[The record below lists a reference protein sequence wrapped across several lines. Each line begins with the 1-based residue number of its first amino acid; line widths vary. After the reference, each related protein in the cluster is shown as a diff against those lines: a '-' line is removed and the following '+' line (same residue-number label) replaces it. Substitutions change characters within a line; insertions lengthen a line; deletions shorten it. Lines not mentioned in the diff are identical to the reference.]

1 LKVIAIVG
9 PTAVGKTALSLEIA
23 EKFSAEIINADAMQI
38 YKGMDIGTA
47 KLPLSQRRG
56 IFHHQIDVLDPSEEA
71 NVSQYQK
78 QSREI
83 INDLLSKNV
92 QPLLVGG
99 SGLYVNSVLEDL
111 EFPGTNLEVRAKYE
125 EILDEKGVEALFQ
138 MLKEID
144 PKAAEN
150 ILPNNARKIVRALE
164 VNEITGKAFN
174 AKLPEPS
181 PIFSDVRIALDMP
194 RDLLDQRIID
204 RVNQMFEDGFVDEVK
219 RLEKKLR
226 LGKTAFRAL
235 GYSQV
240 LSLLSGEISEDE
252 AITLTINATK
262 KFARRQLSWFR
273 RDPLIHWLDATSPD
287 LFAQSLRLIG

>member
-1 LKVIAIVG
+1 LKVIALVG
-9 PTAVGKTALSLEIA
+9 PTAVGKTALSLDLALEL
-23 EKFSAEIINADAMQI
+23 SAEIINADAMQI

-56 IFHHQIDVLDPSEEA
+56 VIHHQIDVLDPIDEA

-78 QSREI
+78 QTREI
-83 INDLLSKNV
+83 IRELLDRKV
-92 QPLLVGG
+92 QPILVGG

-111 EFPGTNLEVRAKYE
+111 EFPGTSLELRAKYE
-125 EILDEKGVEALFQ
+125 ELLEEKGVEHLFE
-138 MLKEID
+138 MLEEID
-144 PKAAEN
+144 PLAAEN

-164 VNEITGKAFN
+164 VNELTGKRFN

-181 PIFSDVRIALDMP
+181 PIFPDVRIALDMP
-194 RDLLDQRIID
+194 RDLLDKRITE
-204 RVNQMFEDGFVDEVK
+204 RVHQMFADGFIDEVQK
-219 RLEKKLR
+219 IEESLR
-226 LGKTAFRAL
+226 KGKTSLRAL

-240 LSLLSGEISEDE
+240 LSYLAGEIQKEE

-273 RDPLIHWLDATSPD
+273 RDPLIHWLDATSSD
-287 LFAQSLRLIG
+287 LFEQSMKLIR

>member
-125 EILDEKGVEALFQ
+125 EILDEKGVDALFQ

-204 RVNQMFEDGFVDEVK
+204 RVHQMFEDGFVDEVK
-219 RLEKKLR
+219 RLEKNLR
-226 LGKTAFRAL
+226 LGKTALRAL

>member
-56 IFHHQIDVLDPSEEA
+56 IVHHQIDVLDPSEEA

-92 QPLLVGG
+92 QPVLVGG

-204 RVNQMFEDGFVDEVK
+204 RVHQMFEDGFVDEVK
-219 RLEKKLR
+219 SIEKNLR

>member
-1 LKVIAIVG
+1 MKVIAIVG
-9 PTAVGKTALSLEIA
+9 PTAVGKTALSLDIA

-56 IFHHQIDVLDPSEEA
+56 IIHHQIDVLDPIDEA

-78 QSREI
+78 QTREI
-83 INDLLSKNV
+83 INDLLNRKV
-92 QPLLVGG
+92 QPMLVGG

-111 EFPGTNLEVRAKYE
+111 EFPGTNLEVRSKYE
-125 EILDEKGVEALFQ
+125 EILDEQGVEVLYE
-138 MLKEID
+138 MLEEID
-144 PKAAEN
+144 PNAAKN
-150 ILPNNARKIVRALE
+150 ILPSNARKIVRALE
-164 VNEITGKAFN
+164 VNEFTGKAFN

-194 RDLLDQRIID
+194 RDLLDKRISD
-204 RVNQMFEDGFVDEVK
+204 RVHQMFEDGFVDEVK
-219 RLEKKLR
+219 SLEKNLR

-240 LSLLSGEISEDE
+240 LSLLAGEITEDE

-287 LFAQSLRLIG
+287 LFEESLRLIG

>member
-92 QPLLVGG
+92 QPVLVGG

-125 EILDEKGVEALFQ
+125 EILDEKGVDALFQ

-204 RVNQMFEDGFVDEVK
+204 RVHQMFEDGFVDEVK
-219 RLEKKLR
+219 RLEKNLR
-226 LGKTAFRAL
+226 LGKTALRAL

-240 LSLLSGEISEDE
+240 LSLLAGEISEDE

>member
-56 IFHHQIDVLDPSEEA
+56 IVHHQIDVLDPSEEA

-92 QPLLVGG
+92 QPVLVGG

-181 PIFSDVRIALDMP
+181 PIFSDVRLALDMP
-194 RDLLDQRIID
+194 RDLLDKRISD
-204 RVNQMFEDGFVDEVK
+204 RVHQMFEDGFVDEVK
-219 RLEKKLR
+219 SLEKNLR

>member
-38 YKGMDIGTA
+38 YRGMDIGTA

-56 IFHHQIDVLDPSEEA
+56 IAHHQIDVLDPSEEA

-83 INDLLSKNV
+83 INNLLNKNV
-92 QPLLVGG
+92 QPVLVGG

-204 RVNQMFEDGFVDEVK
+204 RVHQMFEDGFVDEVK
-219 RLEKKLR
+219 SLEKNLR

>member
-1 LKVIAIVG
+1 MKVIAIVG

-56 IFHHQIDVLDPSEEA
+56 IVHHQIDVLDPSEEA

-83 INDLLSKNV
+83 INNLLNKNV
-92 QPLLVGG
+92 QPVLVGG

-125 EILDEKGVEALFQ
+125 EVLDEKGVEALFQ

-204 RVNQMFEDGFVDEVK
+204 RVHQMFEDGFADEVK
-219 RLEKKLR
+219 SIEKNLR

-273 RDPLIHWLDATSPD
+273 RDPLIHWLDATSPN

>member
-23 EKFSAEIINADAMQI
+23 EKFSAQIINADAMQI

-56 IFHHQIDVLDPSEEA
+56 IVHHQIDVLDPSEEA

-83 INDLLSKNV
+83 INDLFSKNV
-92 QPLLVGG
+92 QPILVGG

-194 RDLLDQRIID
+194 RDLLDKRIID
-204 RVNQMFEDGFVDEVK
+204 RVHQMFEDGFVDEVK
-219 RLEKKLR
+219 SLEKNLR

>member
-125 EILDEKGVEALFQ
+125 EILDEKGVDALFQ

-204 RVNQMFEDGFVDEVK
+204 RVHQMFEDGFVDEVK
-219 RLEKKLR
+219 RLEKNLR
-226 LGKTAFRAL
+226 LGKTALRAL

-240 LSLLSGEISEDE
+240 LSLLAGEISEDE

-287 LFAQSLRLIG
+287 LFAQSLRLIK

>member
-9 PTAVGKTALSLEIA
+9 PTAVGKTALSLDIA
-23 EKFSAEIINADAMQI
+23 EKFSAEVINADAMQI

-56 IFHHQIDVLDPSEEA
+56 IIHHQIDVLDPIDEA

-78 QSREI
+78 QTREI
-83 INDLLSKNV
+83 INDLLTKNV
-92 QPLLVGG
+92 QPVLVGG

-125 EILDEKGVEALFQ
+125 EILDEQGVEVLYE
-138 MLKEID
+138 MLKKID
-144 PKAAEN
+144 PTAAQS

-194 RDLLDQRIID
+194 RDLLDKRISD
-204 RVNQMFEDGFVDEVK
+204 RVRQMFEDGFVDEVK
-219 RLEKKLR
+219 SIEKNLR
-226 LGKTAFRAL
+226 LGKTALRAL

-240 LSLLSGEISEDE
+240 LSLLAGEISEDE

-287 LFAQSLRLIG
+287 LFEESLRLIK

>member
-1 LKVIAIVG
+1 MKVIAIVG

-56 IFHHQIDVLDPSEEA
+56 IVHHQIDVLDPSEEA

-92 QPLLVGG
+92 QPILVGG

-204 RVNQMFEDGFVDEVK
+204 RVHQMFVDGFVDEVK
-219 RLEKKLR
+219 SLEKNLR

>member
-1 LKVIAIVG
+1 MKVIAIVG
-9 PTAVGKTALSLEIA
+9 PTAVGKTALSLDIA

-56 IFHHQIDVLDPSEEA
+56 IVHHQIDVLDPMDEA

-78 QSREI
+78 QTREI
-83 INDLLSKNV
+83 INDLLKRKV
-92 QPLLVGG
+92 QPMLVGG

-125 EILDEKGVEALFQ
+125 EILDEQGVEVLYK
-138 MLKEID
+138 MLEQID
-144 PKAAEN
+144 PNAAKN
-150 ILPNNARKIVRALE
+150 ILPSNARKIVRALE
-164 VNEITGKAFN
+164 VNEFTGKAFN

-194 RDLLDQRIID
+194 RDLLDKRISD
-204 RVNQMFEDGFVDEVK
+204 RVHQMFEDGFVDEVK
-219 RLEKKLR
+219 SLEKNLR

-240 LSLLSGEISEDE
+240 LSLLAGEITEDE

-287 LFAQSLRLIG
+287 LFEESLRLIK

>member
-1 LKVIAIVG
+1 MKVIAIVG

-23 EKFSAEIINADAMQI
+23 EQFSADMINADAMQI

-164 VNEITGKAFN
+164 VNEITGKVFN

>member
-1 LKVIAIVG
+1 MKVIALVG
-9 PTAVGKTALSLEIA
+9 PTAVGKTALSLDLAVEL
-23 EKFSAEIINADAMQI
+23 SAEIINADAMQI

-56 IFHHQIDVLDPSEEA
+56 VIHHQIDVLDPIDEA

-78 QSREI
+78 QTREI
-83 INDLLSKNV
+83 IRELLDRKV
-92 QPLLVGG
+92 QPILVGG

-111 EFPGTNLEVRAKYE
+111 EFPGTSLELRAKYE
-125 EILDEKGVEALFQ
+125 ELLEEKGVEHLFK
-138 MLKEID
+138 MLEEID
-144 PKAAEN
+144 PLAAEN

-164 VNEITGKAFN
+164 VNELTGKRFN

-181 PIFSDVRIALDMP
+181 PIFPDVRIALDMP
-194 RDLLDQRIID
+194 RDLLDKRITE
-204 RVNQMFEDGFVDEVK
+204 RVHQMFADGFMDEVQK
-219 RLEKKLR
+219 IEESLTK
-226 LGKTAFRAL
+226 GKTALRAL

-240 LSLLSGEISEDE
+240 LSYLAGEIQKEE

-273 RDPLIHWLDATSPD
+273 RDPLIHWLDATSSD
-287 LFAQSLRLIG
+287 LFEQSMKLIR

>member
-56 IFHHQIDVLDPSEEA
+56 IVHHQIDVLDPSEEA
-71 NVSQYQK
+71 NVSQFQK

-92 QPLLVGG
+92 QPVLVGG

-144 PKAAEN
+144 PIAAEN

-204 RVNQMFEDGFVDEVK
+204 RVHQMFEDGFVDEVK
-219 RLEKKLR
+219 SLEKNLR

>member
-1 LKVIAIVG
+1 MKVIAIVG
-9 PTAVGKTALSLEIA
+9 PTAVGKTALSLDIA

-56 IFHHQIDVLDPSEEA
+56 IVHHQIDVLDPMDEA

-78 QSREI
+78 QTREI
-83 INDLLSKNV
+83 INDLLNRKV
-92 QPLLVGG
+92 QPMLVGG

-125 EILDEKGVEALFQ
+125 EILDEQGVEVLYK
-138 MLKEID
+138 MLEQID
-144 PKAAEN
+144 PNAAKN
-150 ILPNNARKIVRALE
+150 ILPSNARKIVRALE
-164 VNEITGKAFN
+164 VNEFTGKAFN

-194 RDLLDQRIID
+194 RDLLDKRISE
-204 RVNQMFEDGFVDEVK
+204 RVHQMFEDGFVDEVK
-219 RLEKKLR
+219 SLEKNLR

-240 LSLLSGEISEDE
+240 LSLLAGEITEDE

-287 LFAQSLRLIG
+287 LFEESLRLIG

>member
-1 LKVIAIVG
+1 MKVIALVG
-9 PTAVGKTALSLEIA
+9 PTAVGKTALSLDLAVEL
-23 EKFSAEIINADAMQI
+23 SAEIINADAMQI

-56 IFHHQIDVLDPSEEA
+56 VIHHQIDVLDPIDEA

-78 QSREI
+78 QTREI
-83 INDLLSKNV
+83 IRELLDRKV
-92 QPLLVGG
+92 QPILVGG

-111 EFPGTNLEVRAKYE
+111 EFPGTSLELRAKYE
-125 EILDEKGVEALFQ
+125 ELLEEKGVEHLFE
-138 MLKEID
+138 MLEEID
-144 PKAAEN
+144 PLAAEN

-164 VNEITGKAFN
+164 VNELTGKRFN

-181 PIFSDVRIALDMP
+181 PIFPDVRIALDMP
-194 RDLLDQRIID
+194 RDLLDKRITE
-204 RVNQMFEDGFVDEVK
+204 RVHQMFADGFIDEVQK
-219 RLEKKLR
+219 IEESLR
-226 LGKTAFRAL
+226 KGKTSLRAL

-240 LSLLSGEISEDE
+240 LSYLAGEIQKEE

-273 RDPLIHWLDATSPD
+273 RDPLIHWLDATNSD
-287 LFAQSLRLIG
+287 LFEQSMKLIR

>member
-56 IFHHQIDVLDPSEEA
+56 ILHHQIDVLDPIDEA

-78 QSREI
+78 QTREI
-83 INDLLSKNV
+83 INDLLNRKV
-92 QPLLVGG
+92 QPILVGG

-125 EILDEKGVEALFQ
+125 EILDEQGVEVLYE
-138 MLKEID
+138 MLEQID
-144 PKAAEN
+144 PNAAKN
-150 ILPNNARKIVRALE
+150 ILPSNARKIVRALE
-164 VNEITGKAFN
+164 VNEFTGKAFN

-194 RDLLDQRIID
+194 RDLLDKRISD
-204 RVNQMFEDGFVDEVK
+204 RVHQMFEDGFVDEVK
-219 RLEKKLR
+219 SLEKNLR

-240 LSLLSGEISEDE
+240 LSLLAGEIIEDE

-287 LFAQSLRLIG
+287 LFEESLRLIG

>member
-56 IFHHQIDVLDPSEEA
+56 IVHHQIDVLDPSEEA

-181 PIFSDVRIALDMP
+181 PSFSDVRIALDMP

-204 RVNQMFEDGFVDEVK
+204 RVHQMFEDGFVDEVK
-219 RLEKKLR
+219 SIEKNLR

>member
-1 LKVIAIVG
+1 MKVIAIVG
-9 PTAVGKTALSLEIA
+9 PTAVGTTALSLEIA

-56 IFHHQIDVLDPSEEA
+56 IVHHQIDVLDPSEEA

-83 INDLLSKNV
+83 INNLLSKNV
-92 QPLLVGG
+92 QPILVGG

-138 MLKEID
+138 MLKETD

-174 AKLPEPS
+174 AKLPVPS

-204 RVNQMFEDGFVDEVK
+204 RVHQMFEDGFVDEVK
-219 RLEKKLR
+219 SIEKNIR

>member
-9 PTAVGKTALSLEIA
+9 PTAVGKTSLSLEIA
-23 EKFSAEIINADAMQI
+23 EKLSAEIINADAMQI

-47 KLPLSQRRG
+47 KLALSERRG
-56 IFHHQIDVLDPSEEA
+56 ITHHQIDVLNPEEEA
-71 NVSQYQK
+71 NVSTYQK
-78 QSREI
+78 QTREI
-83 INDLLSKNV
+83 INDLLNKKI
-92 QPLLVGG
+92 QPMLVGG

-111 EFPGTNLEVRAKYE
+111 EFPGTNLEIRANYE
-125 EILDEKGVEALFQ
+125 EILEEQGVEVLYE
-138 MLKEID
+138 MLERIDKE
-144 PKAAEN
+144 AAQN

-164 VNEITGKAFN
+164 VNELTGNNFN

-181 PIFSDVRIALDMP
+181 PVFSDVRIALDMP
-194 RDLLDQRIID
+194 RDLLDARIAE
-204 RVNQMFEDGFVDEVK
+204 RVYQMFKDGFVEEVK
-219 RLEKKLR
+219 SLEPKLR
-226 LGKTAFRAL
+226 KGKTALRAL
-235 GYSQV
+235 GYSQA
-240 LSLLSGEISEDE
+240 LSLLNGEITEQE

>member
-9 PTAVGKTALSLEIA
+9 PTAVGKTALSLELA

-47 KLPLSQRRG
+47 KLPVSQRRG
-56 IFHHQIDVLDPSEEA
+56 IIHHQIDVLDPIEEA

-78 QSREI
+78 QTREI
-83 INDLLSKNV
+83 INTLLNKNI

-125 EILDEKGVEALFQ
+125 EILDEQGVEALYE

-144 PKAAEN
+144 PIAAQN

-164 VNEITGKAFN
+164 VNKITGKAFN

-181 PIFSDVRIALDMP
+181 PIFADVRIALDMP
-194 RDLLDQRIID
+194 RDLLDKRISD
-204 RVNQMFEDGFVDEVK
+204 RVHQMFEDGFVDEVK
-219 RLEKKLR
+219 SLEKNLR
-226 LGKTAFRAL
+226 LGKTALRAL

-240 LSLLSGEISEDE
+240 LSLLAGEISEDE

-273 RDPLIHWLDATSPD
+273 RDPLIHWLDATNPN
-287 LFAQSLRLIG
+287 LYAESLRLIG

>member
-1 LKVIAIVG
+1 MKVIAIVG
-9 PTAVGKTALSLEIA
+9 PTAVGKTALSLELA

-47 KLPLSQRRG
+47 KLPVSQRRG
-56 IFHHQIDVLDPSEEA
+56 IIHHQIDVLDPIEEA

-78 QSREI
+78 QTREI
-83 INDLLSKNV
+83 INTLLNKNI

-125 EILDEKGVEALFQ
+125 EILDEQGVEALYE

-144 PKAAEN
+144 PIAAQN

-164 VNEITGKAFN
+164 VNKITGKAFN

-181 PIFSDVRIALDMP
+181 PIFADVRIALDMP
-194 RDLLDQRIID
+194 RDLLDKRISD
-204 RVNQMFEDGFVDEVK
+204 RVHQMFEDGFVDEVK
-219 RLEKKLR
+219 SLEKNLR
-226 LGKTAFRAL
+226 LGKTALRAL

-240 LSLLSGEISEDE
+240 LSLLAGEISEDE

-273 RDPLIHWLDATSPD
+273 RDPLIHWLDATSPK
-287 LFAQSLRLIG
+287 LYAESLRLIG

>member
-56 IFHHQIDVLDPSEEA
+56 IVHHQIDVLDPSEEA

-92 QPLLVGG
+92 QPILVGG

-111 EFPGTNLEVRAKYE
+111 EFPRTNLEVRAKYE

-194 RDLLDQRIID
+194 RDLLDKRIID
-204 RVNQMFEDGFVDEVK
+204 RVHQMFEDGFVDEVK
-219 RLEKKLR
+219 SLEKNLR
-226 LGKTAFRAL
+226 LGRTAFRAL

>member
-1 LKVIAIVG
+1 MKVIAIVG

-23 EKFSAEIINADAMQI
+23 EKFSAQIINADAMQI

-56 IFHHQIDVLDPSEEA
+56 IVHHQIDVLDPSEEA

-83 INDLLSKNV
+83 INDLFSKNV
-92 QPLLVGG
+92 QPILVGG

-204 RVNQMFEDGFVDEVK
+204 RVHQMFEDGFVDEVK
-219 RLEKKLR
+219 SIEKNLR

>member
-1 LKVIAIVG
+1 MKVIAIVG

-83 INDLLSKNV
+83 INDLFSKNV
-92 QPLLVGG
+92 QPILVGG

-125 EILDEKGVEALFQ
+125 EILDEKGVDALFQ

-204 RVNQMFEDGFVDEVK
+204 RVHQMFEDGFVDEVK
-219 RLEKKLR
+219 SIEKNLR

>member
-1 LKVIAIVG
+1 MKVIAIVG
-9 PTAVGKTALSLEIA
+9 PTAVGKTALSLDIA
-23 EKFSAEIINADAMQI
+23 EKFSAEVINADAMQI

-47 KLPLSQRRG
+47 KLSLSQRRG
-56 IFHHQIDVLDPSEEA
+56 IIHHQIDVLDPIDEA

-78 QSREI
+78 QTREI
-83 INDLLSKNV
+83 INDLLAKNV
-92 QPLLVGG
+92 QPMLVGG

-125 EILDEKGVEALFQ
+125 EILDEQGVEVLYE
-138 MLKEID
+138 MLKKID
-144 PKAAEN
+144 PTAAQN

-164 VNEITGKAFN
+164 VNEITSKAFN

-194 RDLLDQRIID
+194 RDLLDKRISD
-204 RVNQMFEDGFVDEVK
+204 RVQQMFEDGFVDEVK
-219 RLEKKLR
+219 SIEKNLR
-226 LGKTAFRAL
+226 LGKTALRAL

-240 LSLLSGEISEDE
+240 LSLLAGEISEDE

-287 LFAQSLRLIG
+287 LFEESLRLIK

>member
-1 LKVIAIVG
+1 MKVIAIVG

-125 EILDEKGVEALFQ
+125 EILDEKGVDALFQ

-194 RDLLDQRIID
+194 RDLLDKRISD
-204 RVNQMFEDGFVDEVK
+204 RVHQMFEEGFVDEVK
-219 RLEKKLR
+219 SIEKNLR
-226 LGKTAFRAL
+226 LGKTALRAL

-240 LSLLSGEISEDE
+240 LSLLAGEISEDE

-287 LFAQSLRLIG
+287 LFEESLRLIK

>member
-56 IFHHQIDVLDPSEEA
+56 ILHHQIDVLDPIDEA

-78 QSREI
+78 QTREI
-83 INDLLSKNV
+83 INDLLNRKV
-92 QPLLVGG
+92 QPMLVGG

-125 EILDEKGVEALFQ
+125 EILDEQGVEVLYE
-138 MLKEID
+138 MLEQID
-144 PKAAEN
+144 PNAAKN
-150 ILPNNARKIVRALE
+150 ILPSNARKIVRALE
-164 VNEITGKAFN
+164 VNEFTGKAFN

-194 RDLLDQRIID
+194 RDLLDKRISD
-204 RVNQMFEDGFVDEVK
+204 RVHQMFEDGFVDEVK
-219 RLEKKLR
+219 SLEKNLR

-240 LSLLSGEISEDE
+240 LSLLAGEIIEDE

-287 LFAQSLRLIG
+287 LFEESLRLIG

>member
-1 LKVIAIVG
+1 MKVIAIVG

-56 IFHHQIDVLDPSEEA
+56 IVHHQIDVLDPSEEA

-92 QPLLVGG
+92 QPILVGG

-204 RVNQMFEDGFVDEVK
+204 RVHQMFEDGFVDEVK
-219 RLEKKLR
+219 SLEKNLR
-226 LGKTAFRAL
+226 LGRTAFRAL